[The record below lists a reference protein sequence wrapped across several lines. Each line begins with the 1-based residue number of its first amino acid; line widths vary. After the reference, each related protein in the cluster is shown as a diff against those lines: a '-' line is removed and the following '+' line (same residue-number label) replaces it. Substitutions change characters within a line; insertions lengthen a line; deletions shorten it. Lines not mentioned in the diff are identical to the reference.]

1 MIGREPELAQLEAF
15 LESHGAVVISGA
27 PGIGKTTLWEA
38 AVDRARGLRILSARV
53 SGAESGL
60 AFAALTDLLENVGTD
75 ALDTL
80 PAPQRRGLEV
90 ALLGAEPGGT
100 PAERSS
106 TRQARPAGPSL
117 PGRSSPASARD
128 GPQRA
133 ATSPRPSA
141 ASPSWPR
148 RGWPTRRSRPSSS

>member
-15 LESHGAVVISGA
+15 LESPGAVVISGA

-38 AVDRARGLRILSARV
+38 AVDRARGPRILSARV
-53 SGAESGL
+53 SGAKSGL
-60 AFAALTDLLENVGTD
+60 AIAALTDLLENVGTD

-106 TRQARPAGPSL
+106 TR
-117 PGRSSPASARD
+117 
-128 GPQRA
+128 
-133 ATSPRPSA
+133 
-141 ASPSWPR
+141 
-148 RGWPTRRSRPSSS
+148 